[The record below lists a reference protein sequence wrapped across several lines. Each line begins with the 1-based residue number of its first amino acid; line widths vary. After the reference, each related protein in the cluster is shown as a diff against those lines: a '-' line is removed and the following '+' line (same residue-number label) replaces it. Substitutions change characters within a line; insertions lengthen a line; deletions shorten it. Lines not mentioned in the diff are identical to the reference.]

1 MLEFCAARTVFCMC
15 VTVAVCSARAYERE
29 CLARVRVAGVTRRG
43 VVGERLELVT
53 HMGGERP
60 GRQESVRLWLR
71 LVGDFEAH
79 LENGRSVLPISKK
92 ARALLS
98 LVAAHMPQPLR
109 RDFAASL
116 LWSGKPKDHAANSLR
131 QALRELQIALGA
143 CGQPPILLTGGGR
156 LALDTASVWVDIH
169 DPAAIKWKPHADSA
183 VGPLLLCQNLQ
194 GLDAAF
200 DAHLERLWKNLVFHQ
215 AFVPLSTE
223 SQGAYPTLRPPEQR
237 VLRHEPDRVS
247 TSTVTLPENADMV
260 RPVRTDESS
269 HGQGWRI
276 AVLPFR
282 SLGAPLEGGLSLGM
296 AEEISAALARFRMPR
311 LIATG
316 SFWDG
321 SGPAPDALAR
331 CRAYNLDYVIS
342 GTIQASGQRIRVTV
356 TLLDVGMDFEV
367 IWASRFEGTTADL
380 FTLQDTIA
388 SQTVAQID
396 PELLQ
401 RHQFRGEAVRTANA
415 AAHQSV
421 LTGIQSIYRPDK
433 PRFLQARDLLEHAI
447 ELDADYAA
455 AHAWLAYWHIMA
467 IGQGWS
473 DDPASAGE
481 AAGLAAERAVV
492 LDPMD
497 ARGVSIAGHVKAYML
512 HDVDGALVLHQRAV
526 ALNPNLPIVWTLS
539 SCAEMYNG
547 NHAVALKQAQLAL
560 SLSPSDP
567 HVFFPEHAA
576 MIAHMF
582 LEQYEE
588 ADLLAA
594 SVLER
599 KPGHA
604 SALKVRLAIL
614 GHMGRQD
621 ESARVLTQLME
632 IEPNVTISQILR
644 RPPLRPADVERYY
657 EGLLK
662 AGVPR

>member
-1 MLEFCAARTVFCMC
+1 M
-15 VTVAVCSARAYERE
+15 
-29 CLARVRVAGVTRRG
+29 
-43 VVGERLELVT
+43 VGERT
-53 HMGGERP
+53 QRTSG
-60 GRQESVRLWLR
+60 VRLWLR

-79 LENGRSVLPISKK
+79 LENGRSVLPVSKK

-131 QALRELQIALGA
+131 QALRELQIALSA

-156 LALDTASVWVDIH
+156 LMLQSDSIWIDIH
-169 DPAAIKWKPHADSA
+169 DPSAIKWKPDVDAA

-194 GLDAAF
+194 GLDPAF
-200 DAHLERLWKNLVFHQ
+200 DTHLERLWKNLVFQQ
-215 AFVPLSTE
+215 AFVPMSDDRPGGFE
-223 SQGAYPTLRPPEQR
+223 RGQDGEFGTLRPPDIR
-237 VLRHEPDRVS
+237 VPESDLATPGLLGGVS
-247 TSTVTLPENADMV
+247 RTAVTLPESADMQ
-260 RPVRTDESS
+260 RPVRGEETP
-269 HGQGWRI
+269 HGQGWKI

-282 SLGAPLEGGLSLGM
+282 SLGAPLDGGLSLGM

-342 GTIQASGQRIRVTV
+342 GTIQASGARIRVTV

-367 IWASRFEGTTADL
+367 IWASRFEGTTDDL

-421 LTGIQSIYRPDK
+421 LTAIQGIYRPDK
-433 PRFLQARDLLEHAI
+433 ARFLQARDLLTHAI
-447 ELDADYAA
+447 DLDGEYAA
-455 AHAWLAYWHIMA
+455 AHAWLAYWNIMA

-473 DDPASAGE
+473 DDPAQAG
-481 AAGLAAERAVV
+481 AMAGAAAERAIV
-492 LDPMD
+492 LDPLD
-497 ARGVSIAGHVKAYML
+497 ARGLTIAGHVKAYML
-512 HDVDGALVLHQRAV
+512 HDLETALTLHHRATT
-526 ALNPNLPIVWTLS
+526 LNPNLPIAWTLS
-539 SCAEMYNG
+539 SFASSYNG
-547 NHAVALKQAQLAL
+547 DHRTAVSQARMAA

-567 HVFFPEHAA
+567 HVFFPEHSEMA
-576 MIAHMF
+576 AHMF
-582 LEQYEE
+582 LGELE
-588 ADLLAA
+588 AADALAA

-599 KPGHA
+599 KPAHA
-604 SALKVRLAIL
+604 SALKIRLAIL
-614 GHMGRQD
+614 GHMGRGD
-621 ESARVLTQLME
+621 DAADCLRQLRA
-632 IEPNVTISQILR
+632 IEPNATVKSIVA
-644 RPPLRPADVERYY
+644 RPPLRPHDLQFYAD
-657 EGLLK
+657 GLRL
-662 AGVPR
+662 AGVPD